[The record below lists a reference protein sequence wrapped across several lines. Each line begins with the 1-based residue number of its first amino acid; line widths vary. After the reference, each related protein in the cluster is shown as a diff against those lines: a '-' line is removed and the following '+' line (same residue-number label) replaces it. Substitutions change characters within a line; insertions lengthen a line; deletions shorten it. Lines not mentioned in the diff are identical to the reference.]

1 MQLRAQAKLT
11 DPWSDFVN
19 TCKCQVMGC
28 KRRTW
33 GVVTVSAIVLIEG
46 FPLVP

>member
-1 MQLRAQAKLT
+1 MQLRAEAKLT

-19 TCKCQVMGC
+19 NCKCQVMGC

-33 GVVTVSAIVLIEG
+33 VIITVSATVLIEA
-46 FPLVP
+46 FPQVA